1 MKQCMKRNRFQIRS
15 VQFNIVMSTLGTLIN
30 ILYPMLVYPY
40 ATRKLGPGGLG
51 TVGIATST
59 VQYFVMI
66 AQIGIPTY
74 GIRACAAVRDDREK
88 LSRCAREIYV
98 LSLITTAVSLTAYA
112 LIVRLVPQFYAERKL
127 YAILAGYILVNSLGA
142 EWLYKGLEQY
152 AYIAARTLVFR
163 LMALAGVFLLIQDSS
178 DYIIYGFLT
187 HFALIAGSILNMVL
201 LGRLV
206 DLRPAGRLSFRHHIR
221 PAFVFFGMSVATT
234 VYTNMDNVMLGLLR
248 GNVES
253 GYYVI
258 SIKVKTVLVT
268 LITSVGTVLLSRIT
282 YYLDNGKED
291 RFMTTVGWASELM
304 MILAIP
310 VSVFFI
316 IFAEP
321 ITLFISGSEFGPSVL
336 PMQILMPTLV
346 LIGIT
351 NITGIQVMVPMKMEK
366 KVLFSEIAGALVN
379 LAVNLLLIPP
389 FGASGAAL
397 GTLAAETAVMI
408 TQFLALKDSVRQIFD
423 PGQILKAVPAAAGAG
438 LICLLAENSFLNVLT
453 DNAETISRFTLIVT
467 EGVLFFSA
475 YFLFL
480 LALKEKTV
488 VLLAGEVRKMRDR

>member
-1 MKQCMKRNRFQIRS
+1 
-15 VQFNIVMSTLGTLIN
+15 MSTLGTLVN
-30 ILYPMLVYPY
+30 ILYPVLVYPY

-74 GIRACAAVRDDREK
+74 GIRACAALRDDREK
-88 LSRCAREIYV
+88 LSRCFREIYL
-98 LSLITTAVSLTAYA
+98 LSLITTAFALLAYFLT
-112 LIVRLVPQFYAERKL
+112 VRAVPQFRAEGKL
-127 YAILAGYILVNSLGA
+127 YAVLAGYILLNTLGA

-152 AYIAARTLVFR
+152 SYIAARTLIFR
-163 LMALAGVFLLIQDSS
+163 LTALAGVYMLVRGSS

-187 HFALIAGSILNMVL
+187 HFALMAGSLLNL
-201 LGRLV
+201 LLMGRLI
-206 DLRPAGRLSFRHHIR
+206 DWRIDRRISFGRHIR

-234 VYTNMDNVMLGLLR
+234 IYTNMDNVMLGLLR

-282 YYLDNGKED
+282 YYLDNGRKD
-291 RFMTTVGWASELM
+291 RFMTTVSWASELM
-304 MILAIP
+304 MILAVP
-310 VSVFFI
+310 VSLFFI

-321 ITLFISGSEFGPSVL
+321 ITLFISGAEFAPSVL

-366 KVLFSEIAGALVN
+366 KVLQSEIVGA
-379 LAVNLLLIPP
+379 AVNMIVNFMLIPP
-389 FGASGAAL
+389 FGAAGAAA
-397 GTLAAETAVMI
+397 GTLVAETAVMI
-408 TQFLALKDSVRQIFD
+408 TQFLSLKDSLPQIFD
-423 PGQILKAVPAAAGAG
+423 ARQILRAVPAAAGAA
-438 LICLLAENSFLNVLT
+438 LISLLAENSFLNQLT
-453 DNAETISRFTLIVT
+453 ESVQALSRLTLIAS
-467 EGVLFFSA
+467 EGVLFFGS
-475 YFLFL
+475 YFLL
-480 LALKEKTV
+480 LILLREKTAV
-488 VLLAGEVRKMRDR
+488 FLVSEIRKIPGR